1 MYKRDDEWGIII
13 KKQVEQDQ
21 ARSNLE
27 RLQHKLQQEEYKK
40 QLDSLLSIK
49 HQQKQSKVQ
58 EKSQDLTQ
66 IHSQIQFQSHEQE
79 AKRQQKLEEYKKLV
93 EDNLKLQAY
102 SLSQKAKEKN
112 LLLELEKQN
121 NSLDR
126 SKYLDS
132 INQYKSH
139 KKSIEQEMARNLK
152 FSQDRQEIRKKIE
165 FEAKEKESQLAKQ
178 EELRFIA
185 RDQEYKSHLN
195 KIKENQMKKMEVFS
209 INIAPKLVE
218 KELDYERWVK
228 HAEEERRNEEMRKMM
243 EIERR
248 KEIEAKVVARTLKKQ
263 SEDKEIMK
271 VLRKDEERAVDDE
284 LQRRIEFSMRIDE
297 DRNLRKKVDVLS
309 YREELLQQA
318 EFDKIRKKNEFKL
331 SEREKSYNK
340 SLLEEKNLLVR
351 GANEIIRPSEGI
363 NKRTPGMSPSL
374 KSTTLQLSNLPPY

>member
-1 MYKRDDEWGIII
+1 MHKRDDEWGIII
-13 KKQVEQDQ
+13 KKQIEQDQ
-21 ARSNLE
+21 ARSQIE
-27 RLQHKLQQEEYKK
+27 RLQHKQQQEEYKK

-49 HQQKQSKVQ
+49 NQQKLSKIH

-66 IHSQIQFQSHEQE
+66 IHSQIQFLTHEQE
-79 AKRQQKLEEYKKLV
+79 AKKQQKLEDYKKIV
-93 EDNLKLQAY
+93 ADNLKLQAY
-102 SLSQKAKEKN
+102 STSQKTKEKN

-121 NSLDR
+121 NNMDR
-126 SKYLDS
+126 TKYLES
-132 INQYKSH
+132 LNQYKSH

-152 FSQDRQEIRKKIE
+152 FSQERQEIKKKFE

-185 RDQEYKSHLN
+185 RDQEYKYHLN

-218 KELDYERWVK
+218 KELDYEKWVK
-228 HAEEERRNEEMRKMM
+228 HAEEEKRNEEMRKVLQV
-243 EIERR
+243 ERK

-271 VLRKDEERAVDDE
+271 ILRKDEERAVDDE
-284 LQRRIEFSMRIDE
+284 LQRRIEVSMRIDE
-297 DRNLRKKVDVLS
+297 DRNYRKKVDVLS

-318 EFDKIRKKNEFKL
+318 EFDKFRKKNEFKL

-363 NKRTPGMSPSL
+363 NKRTPGISPSL
-374 KSTTLQLSNLPPY
+374 KSTTLQLSNLPLY